1 MKRILSSLFIIAA
14 LASFANAQNYDPRR
28 TINVTGDAEVKVI
41 PDEVVINMAVET
53 NNTDLDKAREENDK
67 KVSSILAMV
76 RKLGVEEK
84 FIQTDY
90 LSVEPRYDY
99 INQYENERERRFLGY
114 FMTKSIS
121 VTLRDVSKFEKLIAD
136 ALKLGTNYVRGITF
150 QTTELRKHRDQ
161 ARLMAIR
168 AAKEKATALA
178 TELGQ
183 KVGKPMYISESS
195 ENVPVMYKSVRMMQ
209 NASWSDGSG
218 GSSDEV
224 IALGQIEIKASVS
237 VTFELE

>member
-14 LASFANAQNYDPRR
+14 LAMAANAQNYDPRR
-28 TINVTGDAEVKVI
+28 TINVTGDAEVKVV

-76 RKLGVEEK
+76 KKLGVEDK

-99 INQYENERERRFLGY
+99 TVQYNNERERKFLGY
-114 FMTKSIS
+114 YMTKNIS

-136 ALKLGTNYVRGITF
+136 ALKLGTNFVRGMNF

-183 KVGKPMYISESS
+183 KIGKPITISESS
-195 ENVPVMYKSVRMMQ
+195 YNVPMYKNVRTMQ
-209 NASWSDGSG
+209 NASFSDESA
-218 GSSDEV
+218 GSSGEV

>member
-14 LASFANAQNYDPRR
+14 FATFANAQNYDPRR
-28 TINVTGDAEVKVI
+28 TISVTGDAEVKVV

-53 NNTDLDKAREENDK
+53 NNSDLDKAREENDK
-67 KVSSILAMV
+67 KVSAVIAMV
-76 RKLGVEEK
+76 KKLGVEGK

-99 INQYENERERRFLGY
+99 TVQYNNERERKFLGY
-114 FMTKSIS
+114 YMTKNIS
-121 VTLRDVSKFEKLIAD
+121 VTLRDVSKFEKLVAD
-136 ALKLGTNYVRGITF
+136 ALKIGTNYIRGISF

-183 KVGKPMYISESS
+183 KIGKPITISESS
-195 ENVPVMYKSVRMMQ
+195 YNVPMFKANLSR
-209 NASWSDGSG
+209 SDDME
-218 GSSDEV
+218 GSSSGEV

>member
-1 MKRILSSLFIIAA
+1 MKRILSSLLIIAA
-14 LASFANAQNYDPRR
+14 FATFAGAQGYDPRR
-28 TINVTGDAEVKVI
+28 SITISGDAEVKVV

-76 RKLGVEEK
+76 KKLGVKDK

-99 INQYENERERRFLGY
+99 TVQYNNERERKFLGY
-114 FMTKSIS
+114 YMTKNIS

-136 ALKLGTNYVRGITF
+136 ALKLGTNYVRGMNF

-161 ARLMAIR
+161 ARLMAVR

-178 TELGQ
+178 GELGQ
-183 KVGKPMYISESS
+183 KVGKPISISESTYNAPRYQNVSKYAVS
-195 ENVPVMYKSVRMMQ
+195 ELNM
-209 NASWSDGSG
+209 DTGSNG
-218 GSSDEV
+218 EV

>member
-14 LASFANAQNYDPRR
+14 LSSFANAQNYDPRR
-28 TINVTGDAEVKVI
+28 TINVTGDAEVKVV

-76 RKLGVEEK
+76 KKLGVEHK

-99 INQYENERERRFLGY
+99 TKNYENERERRFLGY
-114 FMTKSIS
+114 YMTKNISI
-121 VTLRDVSKFEKLIAD
+121 TLRDVSKFEKLIAD
-136 ALKLGTNYVRGITF
+136 ALKLGTNYVRGINF
-150 QTTELRKHRDQ
+150 QTTELHKHRDQ

-178 TELGQ
+178 SELGQ
-183 KVGKPMYISESS
+183 KIGKPITISESS
-195 ENVPVMYKSVRMMQ
+195 YNVPIYKANRALM
-209 NASWSDGSG
+209 NASFSEDSG
-218 GSSDEV
+218 GSSGEV
-224 IALGQIEIKASVS
+224 IALGQIDVKASVS